1 MTKHH
6 GIVGKLFN
14 LDFVHIHKY
23 THTLAIM
30 SDHFFFGTI
39 RHESIVTVILV
50 FCMNNKRIDLVL
62 KYIYIYKA
70 LEWRDQSIYNGLDQ
84 DNF

>member
-1 MTKHH
+1 
-6 GIVGKLFN
+6 
-14 LDFVHIHKY
+14 
-23 THTLAIM
+23 M

-62 KYIYIYKA
+62 KYVYIYTKH
-70 LEWRDQSIYNGLDQ
+70 LNGAISQFTMD
-84 DNF
+84 

>member
-14 LDFVHIHKY
+14 FGFY
-23 THTLAIM
+23 THTQTRAHSAIM

-39 RHESIVTVILV
+39 RHESIVTSDLGGF

-62 KYIYIYKA
+62 KNVYIYI
-70 LEWRDQSIYNGLDQ
+70 QST
-84 DNF
+84 